1 MPPDPARKGVE
12 EMEWR
17 AGTEQQRRRF
27 LAALGLFLLWVA
39 ALGVM
44 AYTTGRKPAARAPS
58 AEGR

>member
-1 MPPDPARKGVE
+1 
-12 EMEWR
+12 MEWR